1 MFKKIVD
8 FKTVYNIHTVR
19 VTVLAIIA
27 ALSVYNIGLLSPD
40 YISPSIAA
48 IIALT
53 AMKATF
59 YDTVRESIKQ
69 ILGTTSGAL
78 LGITLIT
85 YIGFNSISLMIIIVI
100 SMLIGWVL
108 KLNTQGGLMIAAT
121 VILVA
126 GPLLGDLNL
135 IEERV
140 AGVILGAL
148 GALIA
153 SMFIKP
159 YNPHNKLLAESIS
172 LGKENTKI
180 LESIAK
186 EIKRNRINL
195 EAVTI
200 WKRDI
205 KILADKINY
214 IRNEIKAIERDARWS
229 PIVKLASV
237 ESVNNQSKITKNNIF
252 NVKAI
257 IASIENFYS
266 QKSSLTKTDAEKISK
281 MLMEASNAMSSQL
294 KMAEISPSTL
304 LGEETANAIRRQR
317 RKLADSVKNMNNTQA
332 ILLSGTLM
340 HEITNIKNA
349 ITED

>member
-8 FKTVYNIHTVR
+8 FKTVYTIHTVR
-19 VTVLAIIA
+19 VTVLAIFA
-27 ALSVYNIGLLSPD
+27 SLAVYNLGLLSPD

-53 AMKATF
+53 SMKATF

-69 ILGTTSGAL
+69 VLGTTSGAL

-85 YIGFNSISLMIIIVI
+85 YIGFNSVSLMVIVI
-100 SMLIGWVL
+100 VSMLIGWVL
-108 KLNTQGGLMIAAT
+108 KLNAQGGLMIAAT

-148 GALIA
+148 GALVA

-159 YNPHNKLLAESIS
+159 YNPHNKLLSESIS

-180 LESIAK
+180 LEVIAK
-186 EIKRNRINL
+186 EMKENKVNL
-195 EAVTI
+195 
-200 WKRDI
+200 D
-205 KILADKINY
+205 KISQWEVDVKVLADKINY
-214 IRNEIKAIERDARWS
+214 VRNEIKAIEKDARWS
-229 PIVKLASV
+229 PMVKLSSV

-252 NVKAI
+252 NVKTI
-257 IASIENFYS
+257 VASLENFYLQES
-266 QKSSLTKTDAEKISK
+266 ELTNDDAEKISK
-281 MLMEASNAMSSQL
+281 MLSEASHAMSSQL
-294 KMAEISPSTL
+294 KIAATAPSTL
-304 LGEETANAIRRQR
+304 LGEDAANAIRRRR
-317 RKLADSVKNMNNTQA
+317 RKLADRVKNMDNTQA